1 MTQFSIEIHKDL
13 LQAIKLPAEEVPNR
27 LQTELAI
34 RLYEKGLLGFR
45 KARELAGMSRWEFH
59 DLLGDEGVTRRY
71 DVEELEEDLET
82 IEEIG

>member
-71 DVEELEEDLET
+71 DVEELGEDLKT